1 MNKDTKIVKAVC
13 IVMCFIGFLAVICI
27 ASSARRGNM
36 SELNFWIWY
45 TICFVIMLASVEIY
59 DKMDEIED
67 GRE

>member
-13 IVMCFIGFLAVICI
+13 IFMCF
-27 ASSARRGNM
+27 ASLLVVVLIHGYNKQGVV

-45 TICFVIMLASVEIY
+45 TVCFVIMLASIEVY

>member
-1 MNKDTKIVKAVC
+1 MNKDTKIIKAVC
-13 IVMCFIGFLAVICI
+13 IFMCFTSLLVAVLIH
-27 ASSARRGNM
+27 GYNKQGVV

-45 TICFVIMLASVEIY
+45 TVCFVIMLLATEIY

>member
-13 IVMCFIGFLAVICI
+13 IFMCFASLLVAVLIH
-27 ASSARRGNM
+27 GYNKQGVV
-36 SELNFWIWY
+36 SELNFWVWE
-45 TICFVIMLASVEIY
+45 TVCFVIMLSPTEIY

>member
-13 IVMCFIGFLAVICI
+13 IFMCF
-27 ASSARRGNM
+27 ASLLVVVLIHGYNKQGVV
-36 SELNFWIWY
+36 SELNFWVWE
-45 TICFVIMLASVEIY
+45 TVCFVIMLASTEIY

>member
-13 IVMCFIGFLAVICI
+13 IFMCF
-27 ASSARRGNM
+27 ASLLVVVLIHGYNKQGVV

-45 TICFVIMLASVEIY
+45 TVCFVIMLASTEIY